1 MSINEKGQFEKGI
14 IPWNKGKK
22 GVYSKEA
29 LLQMSKARKG
39 KHLSPETEFKE
50 ESHISPA
57 TEFKKGQAPWNKG
70 RKGLHISPHTEF
82 KKGQRV
88 SPKTEFKN
96 GQRVSPKTEFKKGD
110 VPWNKG
116 KRGIYSEETIRKIQ
130 EARRRQQ
137 IPTSKTKP
145 EQILEDIIKKY
156 RLPYKYTGDGS
167 FWIGGINPDFVN
179 CNSEK
184 IAVEVF
190 GNYWHDKARPNITF
204 RETEYGRSKILAE
217 YGWGLIIIWE
227 SELYSLPENTI
238 VSRLTE
244 KKGVSRS
251 DELPTK
257 LVKG

>member
-1 MSINEKGQFEKGI
+1 MSRNEKGQFEKGI

-29 LLQMSKARKG
+29 LLQMSKAKKG
-39 KHLSPETEFKE
+39 KHFSPETEFKE
-50 ESHISPA
+50 RSHISPA
-57 TEFKKGQAPWNKG
+57 TEFKKGQTSWNKG

-82 KKGQRV
+82 KKGLHV

-96 GQRVSPKTEFKKGD
+96 GHA
-110 VPWNKG
+110 PWNKG

-145 EQILEDIIKKY
+145 EQMLEDIIKKH
-156 RLPYKYTGDGS
+156 RLPFKYTGDGS

-227 SELYSLPENTI
+227 SELYILSENAI

-244 KKGVSRS
+244 KKVSQGQTS
-251 DELPTK
+251 
-257 LVKG
+257 